1 MNPIILSYGEIFEK
15 TKKNTKPI
23 LNDKNEIINN
33 IPIRSTTTR
42 NRDKIQDEK
51 YIKFIENR
59 SLLNQTVRNPFL
71 TKNFIDVIDDQ
82 EKYLIPKD
90 SFNEK

>member
-1 MNPIILSYGEIFEK
+1 MIR
-15 TKKNTKPI
+15 NTKPI